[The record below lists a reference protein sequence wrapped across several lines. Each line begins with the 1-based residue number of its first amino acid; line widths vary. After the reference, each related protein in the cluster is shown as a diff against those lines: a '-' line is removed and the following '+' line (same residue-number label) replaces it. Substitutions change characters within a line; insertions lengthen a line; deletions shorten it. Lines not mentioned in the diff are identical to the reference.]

1 MHYVIIML
9 MIMIFY
15 VVKYIFSIENVLWLS
30 VFHFSTK
37 IKWFWKISENDK
49 LVSNKYFIITK
60 LMVYIYTKAQL
71 IINFIF
77 MVL

>member
-1 MHYVIIML
+1 
-9 MIMIFY
+9 MIFY
-15 VVKYIFSIENVLWLS
+15 VVKHIFSIEDVFRLS
-30 VFHFSTK
+30 VFHSSAK

-49 LVSNKYFIITK
+49 LMSNKYFLITK
-60 LMVYIYTKAQL
+60 LMVYVYTKAQL